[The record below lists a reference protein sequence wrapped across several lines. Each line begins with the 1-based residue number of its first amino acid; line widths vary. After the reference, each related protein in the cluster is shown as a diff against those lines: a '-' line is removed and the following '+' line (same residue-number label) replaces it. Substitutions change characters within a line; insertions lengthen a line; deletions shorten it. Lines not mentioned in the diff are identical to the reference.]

1 VSGVD
6 VALLLLRVVLGG
18 IYVAHGARK
27 LGWIG
32 GGRLGDFT
40 ASIARRGF
48 RPARAWAAAAVFSE
62 VVGGT
67 LTAIGFLGPVGPA
80 LLLAQSLTIAVLV
93 APRGFWHTDEGLEYP
108 IVLGAAALAVALV
121 GPGALS
127 IDAALGLRLPG
138 GWAELIVALAVVG
151 SLASL
156 LTRRPTDTSAT
167 TAARGAG
174 GPPGRRPG

>member
-1 VSGVD
+1 VAGVD
-6 VALLLLRVVLGG
+6 VALLVLRLVLGG
-18 IYVAHGARK
+18 VYVAHGARK

-48 RPARAWAAAAVFSE
+48 RPAPAWAAAAVFSE

-67 LTAIGFLGPVGPA
+67 LTVLGFLGPVGGA
-80 LLLAQSLTIAVLV
+80 LLLAQSVTIAVLV
-93 APRGFWHTDEGLEYP
+93 ANRGFWHTDEGLEYP
-108 IVLGAAALAVALV
+108 FVLGAAALVVALV

-127 IDAALGLRLPG
+127 VDAVFDIRLHAGVP
-138 GWAELIVALAVVG
+138 ELVVAAAVAG

-156 LTRRPTDTSAT
+156 LTRRPGDRPAT
-167 TAARGAG
+167 KATPGG
-174 GPPGRRPG
+174 IGPPGRRSG